1 MPRLKFDGIRRQ
13 QLIGATITSIQKHGF
28 YDTTLSSIATEVGL
42 STGNIHYYFG
52 SKNALFEA
60 VMRKLFD
67 MISEQTARHLTADQ
81 SPRQQLEAI
90 LRASFSPEIYH
101 PEFCRT
107 WLHFLAGSASDPR
120 LRAIERAY
128 ALRIHGTIHQAF
140 LHLMPSAPAVIA
152 TEQLAAVIDG
162 LWVRC
167 AQGAEISTAKAEAT
181 ARDFLAHRLNRLA
194 SAVLS
199 D

>member
-1 MPRLKFDGIRRQ
+1 MPRLKLDGIRRQ
-13 QLIGATITSIQKHGF
+13 QLIEATITSVQKHGF

-60 VMRKLFD
+60 VMHKLLD
-67 MISEQTARHLTADQ
+67 MISEQTKRHLTANQ
-81 SPRQQLEAI
+81 SPREQLEAI

-120 LRAIERAY
+120 LREIERAH
-128 ALRIHGTIHQAF
+128 ALRIRGTIRQAL
-140 LHLMPSAPAVIA
+140 LHLMPPDPAVIV
-152 TEQLAAVIDG
+152 TQQLAAVIDG

-167 AQGAEISTAKAEAT
+167 AQGAEISTATAEAT
-181 ARDFLAHRLNRLA
+181 ARDFLAHRLKRLA
-194 SAVLS
+194 SAALS